1 MKISYNPLWKL
12 LIDKKIKKSELQNLS
27 GVGSSTMTKL
37 RNDESVT
44 TDTLLKICTVLQCQ
58 ISDVIECLEDW
69 VNREEIKKYKLAV
82 TQ

>member
-58 ISDVIECLEDW
+58 ISDVIECLED
-69 VNREEIKKYKLAV
+69 
-82 TQ
+82 